1 MASSSTTPAPVLAPA
16 HTIRSDS
23 TRIAAETLGRA
34 GGGQSAPPRP
44 ATASPGSA
52 LRALATAAYL
62 LPALALYG
70 LFVLWPLA
78 RLAVLSFQRWDGLT
92 APAFDGLDNYRTVFS
107 DPGFPDELRHTLLWL
122 LVTLTV
128 PALAGLALALL
139 LHAMP
144 PVLRTWARALL
155 ILPLVFP
162 TVLIAVCWKLFYNPL
177 SGPLT
182 GLLGTLHLDGLAQD
196 WLGDPTYA
204 LPALLVLACWASFGL
219 SMLLCEAALG
229 RIDPAV
235 LAAASLDG
243 AGGWARL
250 RWITLPALRGAL
262 PLATV
267 VTGLCA
273 VPSYDLINFMT
284 HGGPG
289 YATTTLS
296 FDAYGRAFGGIG
308 QVGEGAALACLQGLT
323 GLALALVALL
333 VACGQG
339 RADSEGGE
347 GGVQAMPAGCG
358 VRRAA
363 GALGLLAVA
372 VILAPLAWLV
382 ALAFR
387 PADGSS
393 LWATLG
399 DNLGSVGGEG
409 LGGGLLTSAGVA
421 TSVAI
426 ATLALAIPAAFALSA
441 SRSRLLAVPAAIILA
456 VGLFQPTAV
465 LIIPL
470 FHILEDVRLLNSA
483 AGLILPQVA
492 RVLPIAVLLLW
503 IGMRGLSAAVL
514 EAAAIDGSAPRQVLW
529 YVALP
534 LQLPL
539 ATVVGVWAFLT
550 SWNDYLLPTVSA
562 QDGSLMTAPM
572 VLGSFIGRSDTQY
585 ALLATG
591 ALLALLPLLVLYAG
605 SYGVMARGVRG
616 LSVTLVRR

>member
-1 MASSSTTPAPVLAPA
+1 MASSSTTPAP
-16 HTIRSDS
+16 RSGS
-23 TRIAAETLGRA
+23 ARTFA
-34 GGGQSAPPRP
+34 APPGWDGQGQQTP
-44 ATASPGSA
+44 ARSHLLRSPVSF
-52 LRALATAAYL
+52 LSIAAYL
-62 LPALALYG
+62 LPALALYA

-92 APAFDGLDNYRTVFS
+92 APAFDGLDNYRAVFS

-122 LVTLTV
+122 LITLTV

-155 ILPLVFP
+155 LLPLVFP

-182 GLLGTLHLDGLAQD
+182 GALGDLHLDGLAQD
-196 WLGDPTYA
+196 WLGDPSYA
-204 LPALLVLACWASFGL
+204 LPALLVPACWASFGL

-250 RWITLPALRGAL
+250 RWIRLPALRGAL

-296 FDAYGRAFGGIG
+296 FDAYGRAFGGNG

-323 GLALALVALL
+323 GLALALLALL
-333 VACGQG
+333 VARGQG
-339 RADSEGGE
+339 RADSEGDSE
-347 GGVQAMPAGCG
+347 SGVQAMPAGRG
-358 VRRAA
+358 ARRAA
-363 GALGLLAVA
+363 GALGVLAVA
-372 VILAPLAWLV
+372 ATLAPLAWLV
-382 ALAFR
+382 TLAFR
-387 PADGSS
+387 PAEGSS
-393 LWATLG
+393 LWATLS
-399 DNLGSVGGEG
+399 DNLGSVGSQG

-421 TSVAI
+421 MVVA
-426 ATLALAIPAAFALSA
+426 AGTLLLAVPAAFALA
-441 SRSRLLAVPAAIILA
+441 GSRSRLLTLPAAIILA

-470 FHILEDVRLLNSA
+470 FHTLESLQLLNSA
-483 AGLILPQVA
+483 AGLILPQVG

-539 ATVVGVWAFLT
+539 VTVVGVWAFLS

-572 VLGSFIGRSDTQY
+572 TLGSFIGRSDTQY
-585 ALLATG
+585 SLLATG
-591 ALLALLPLLVLYAG
+591 ALLALLPLLLLYAG

-616 LSVTLVRR
+616 LSMPRMPR